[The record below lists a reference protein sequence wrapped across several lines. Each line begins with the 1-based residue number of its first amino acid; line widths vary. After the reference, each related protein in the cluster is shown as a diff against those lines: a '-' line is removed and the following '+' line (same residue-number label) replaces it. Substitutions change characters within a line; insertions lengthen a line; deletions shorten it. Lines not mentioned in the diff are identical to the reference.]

1 MGCMASAASVCIM
14 IPMDTIKTRLVTQ
27 MSAKV
32 IMGAPYKGIIDCA
45 VRVAQEEGIKAFYRG
60 LPPRLI
66 SVVPMIGIQFGVYEA
81 MKKVMLRRS
90 LSPENE
96 RRSEMMIDRY
106 GPEQALEEV
115 AMEVAAS
122 SAQPLPAPH
131 FLEKIEQI
139 VKTKP
144 EGLFGFKFN

>member
-1 MGCMASAASVCIM
+1 
-14 IPMDTIKTRLVTQ
+14 

-32 IMGAPYKGIIDCA
+32 IVGAPYKGIIDCA
-45 VRVAQEEGIKAFYRG
+45 VRVVQEEGVKAFYRG
-60 LPPRLI
+60 LPPRII

-90 LSPENE
+90 LSLESE
-96 RRSEMMIDRY
+96 RKIEMLIDRY
-106 GPEQALEEV
+106 GPEQALEEA

-131 FLEKIEQI
+131 FLEKVEQI

-144 EGLFGFKFN
+144 EGWFGLKTN